1 MNGRDLDVVVFGTTG
16 ITGRQVAAYLAQ
28 RASEEQLTW
37 AAAARDPEKSAKV
50 LGEIGVQAPQTL
62 RADVGE
68 ADSLQ
73 AMASRARVVL
83 NLVGPYTR
91 YGRPVVEAC
100 VSGGAHYLDLTGEMP
115 FVRRTIDEFDEAAK
129 AGGVKVV
136 QTCGFESLP
145 ADLLVALARDSARER
160 FEEPL
165 VQADLEAAVA
175 PPAGRPRASD
185 AISGGTLQSVV
196 AIAADQD
203 AARTADPAA
212 LITDSEIA
220 EVVRRVS
227 PIQLVPRRGDG
238 GAVLA
243 PMAPAAFI
251 NPAVIHRSAQLAA
264 SANGEDFTPL
274 RYREGVALRGSPASL
289 GLRFGVAGVL
299 AATQAG
305 LRGMTRASPAIRQRL
320 AEGLG
325 KIVPD
330 SGFGPTA
337 ERLEEWRWTMSV
349 RARTTSG
356 RECSARG
363 EGDGHPGYLST
374 ARMLGEAGIMLSRE
388 GIAPQGGGCLTPAIA
403 LGSPVAERLQ
413 RAGVRFS
420 LGD

>member
-1 MNGRDLDVVVFGTTG
+1 
-16 ITGRQVAAYLAQ
+16 
-28 RASEEQLTW
+28 
-37 AAAARDPEKSAKV
+37 
-50 LGEIGVQAPQTL
+50 
-62 RADVGE
+62 
-68 ADSLQ
+68 
-73 AMASRARVVL
+73 MATRARVVL

-196 AIAADQD
+196 AIAGDQD

-212 LITDSEIA
+212 LITDPELA

-227 PIQLVPRRGDG
+227 PIELVPRRGEG

-251 NPAVIHRSAQLAA
+251 NPAVIHRSAQLSA
-264 SANGEDFTPL
+264 SAHGEHFTPL
-274 RYREGVALRGSPASL
+274 RYREGIALRGSPASL
-289 GLRFGVAGVL
+289 RLRFGVAGLL
-299 AATQAG
+299 AATQAW
-305 LRGMTRASPAIRQRL
+305 LRGATLVRTAIRPRH
-320 AEGLG
+320 ADDRGTM
-325 KIVPD
+325 VPD
-330 SGFGPTA
+330 
-337 ERLEEWRWTMSV
+337 
-349 RARTTSG
+349 
-356 RECSARG
+356 
-363 EGDGHPGYLST
+363 
-374 ARMLGEAGIMLSRE
+374 
-388 GIAPQGGGCLTPAIA
+388 
-403 LGSPVAERLQ
+403 
-413 RAGVRFS
+413 
-420 LGD
+420 

>member
-1 MNGRDLDVVVFGTTG
+1 MSGRDLDVVVFGTTG
-16 ITGRQVAAYLAQ
+16 ITGRQVAAHLAQ
-28 RASEEQLTW
+28 RASEEQLSW

-62 RADVGE
+62 RADVSDP
-68 ADSLQ
+68 DSLL
-73 AMASRARVVL
+73 AMASGARVVL

-100 VSGGAHYLDLTGEMP
+100 VSGGAHYIDLTGEMP
-115 FVRRTIDEFDEAAK
+115 FVRRTIDEFDEPAK

-136 QTCGFESLP
+136 NTCGFESLP
-145 ADLLVALARDSARER
+145 ADLLVALVRDSARER
-160 FEEPL
+160 FEEPI
-165 VQADLEAAVA
+165 VQADLEAAIA
-175 PPAGRPRASD
+175 PPPGRPRASD
-185 AISGGTLQSVV
+185 TISGGTLQSVV
-196 AIAADQD
+196 AIAGDKD
-203 AARTADPAA
+203 AARAADPAA
-212 LITDSEIA
+212 LISEGEIA

-227 PIQLVPRRGDG
+227 PIELAPRRGEG

-251 NPAVIHRSAQLAA
+251 NPAVIHRSAQLDA
-264 SANGEDFTPL
+264 SARGEDFTPL

-299 AATQAG
+299 AATQVG
-305 LRGMTRASPAIRQRL
+305 LRGMTRASPAMRQRL
-320 AEGLG
+320 ADGLG
-325 KIVPD
+325 KIVPA

-337 ERLEEWRWTMSV
+337 ERLEGWRWTMSV

-356 RECSARG
+356 RECSARA

-374 ARMLGEAGIMLSRE
+374 ARMLGEAGIVLSRE
-388 GIAPQGGGCLTPAIA
+388 GPALQGGGCLTPAIA
-403 LGSPVAERLQ
+403 LGSASTERLE